1 MDLDEAFGKL
11 SEFNIKDH
19 CHVNTNEDGD
29 RFVGIKADTDDA
41 MVYFPIGYQ
50 LPDEDKA
57 IRNDIRH
64 LIQVLPEFTT
74 RDDRLLAVNKFAAP
88 QSVDFPI
95 NAYTSVIEYYFDI
108 GGKYYVETEQT
119 YKVAPTG
126 KQDWA
131 RTARKQM
138 PLVQCKNG
146 VSSFIYTNFEVRST
160 TPNDTK
166 LITLINK
173 YCVYEAFERLGWLYV
188 PYKPEKPSGYPDIKT
203 SIQIVRS
210 KLASTYDDKKKRL
223 FQGMKDMLEYMDEK
237 TSDKQFYFG
246 TDDFD
251 HVWEKLIDRAFGER
265 DKEKYFPRSRW
276 LLDYGKYKEK
286 HPLMPDT
293 IMIYNDKYYILDAKC
308 YKYGRTGIPDHL
320 PNGSSINKQ
329 ITYGEYLEKYK
340 GVKTDSLF
348 NAFIMPYNMEENYF
362 KLNSLVGN
370 IGEAIGD
377 WRYNKKPYE
386 RIQGIVMDTRYLM
399 YHYSGKPLKEKVAL
413 AECIEAV
420 LGRDEIKSTGENP
433 IVPPSFPVTYTM
445 MPTRPASMVA
455 ESPAPYGVHNE

>member
-64 LIQVLPEFTT
+64 LIQVLSEFTT

-223 FQGMKDMLEYMDEK
+223 FQGMRDMLEYMDEK

-348 NAFIMPYNMEENYF
+348 IAFIMPYNMEENYF

-433 IVPPSFPVTYTM
+433 IVPPSSPVTYTM

>member
-64 LIQVLPEFTT
+64 LIQVLSEFTT

-166 LITLINK
+166 LITQINK

-348 NAFIMPYNMEENYF
+348 NAFIMPYIMEENYF
-362 KLNSLVGN
+362 KLNSFVGN

-413 AECIEAV
+413 AECIEVV

-433 IVPPSFPVTYTM
+433 IVPSSSPVTYTT